1 MQLLSHMSIMLL
13 LYLSITVLVSGA
25 NPPQIASP
33 NCPDRCGNV
42 RIPYPFGVESST
54 SKGAGCSLDL
64 GFVINCYPNETAVL
78 RLEEQEV
85 QVLDISI
92 EDRTIR
98 VNNFVAKYCQG
109 DGYTS
114 HQPPKLSGTPFTYSQ
129 RHNTFVSASCDLL
142 AVVYESDDNPVILGG
157 CSSVCGD
164 ETTHTNS
171 TSYLECKTS
180 TNCCQTN
187 LPPNRKSLFFHLLT
201 TAGEGANCS
210 TISSSQQNKHAYL
223 VDQIWFQNLSN
234 SSAAG
239 RVGEKDLEEVPLVLE
254 WAINDSFTQFNES
267 NYPSTDSSSCQK
279 VLAYKLQSTFI
290 CSCSAGYEGNP
301 YLGSQFCSDI
311 DECTDRAK
319 NHCSAGEKCVN
330 LEGSYRCKKE
340 SKAKIYVLVGLA
352 ACLGTVLLL
361 LVGFL
366 GYRKWKKW
374 SDSKLKRKNYERHGG
389 LLLEQQLL
397 SGNVNVERIKVFESK
412 ELEKSTNNYSRDR
425 ILGKGG
431 QGTVYKG
438 MLADGRIV
446 AVKRSNIVDEGE
458 VGQFINEI
466 VILSQVSHRNVVKL
480 LGCCLETK
488 VPLLVYEFILNG
500 TLSHYIQHHNEEF
513 PLTWEVRLRVAIE
526 VAGAI
531 SYLHSS
537 ASSPIYHRDIKSSNI
552 LLDGKFRAKV
562 ADFGT
567 SRSVAIGKTHRT
579 MTKVQGTFGY
589 LDPEYFQSS
598 QFTDK
603 SDVYSFG
610 VVLAELLTGRKPIF
624 QRTPQE
630 PTSLATYFLESMD
643 QTNLSDILDDQV
655 VNDGS
660 KEEIV
665 AVANLAKR
673 CLNLNGRRRP
683 TMKEVAVE
691 LEGIQLSVKGL
702 GRVHGL
708 SEVGSVPTD
717 EITEAWDVDFES
729 TRSCEVKGT
738 STSSYVQPLL
748 FSNTM

>member
-1 MQLLSHMSIMLL
+1 MSIMLL

-42 RIPYPFGVESST
+42 RIPYPFGVESSE
-54 SKGAGCSLDL
+54 SKGAGCFLDP
-64 GFVINCYPNETAVL
+64 GFVIYCYPNETAVL
-78 RLEEQEV
+78 RLEELEV

-98 VNNFVAKYCQG
+98 VNNSVAKYCQG

-114 HQPPKLSGTPFTYSQ
+114 QQPPKLSGTPFTYSQ
-129 RHNTFVSASCDLL
+129 SHNTFVSASCDLL
-142 AVVYESDDNPVILGG
+142 AMVYEYDVNPVILGG

-210 TISSSQQNKHAYL
+210 TISSSQRNKHAFL

-254 WAINDSFTQFNES
+254 WAINDSFSQFNES

-279 VLAYKLQSTFI
+279 ILMNAQTVLKTIARL
-290 CSCSAGYEGNP
+290 
-301 YLGSQFCSDI
+301 
-311 DECTDRAK
+311 AK
-319 NHCSAGEKCVN
+319 NVSN
-330 LEGSYRCKKE
+330 LERSYRCKKE
-340 SKAKIYVLVGLA
+340 SKAKIYVLVGIA

-366 GYRKWKKW
+366 GYRKWNKW
-374 SDSKLKRKNYERHGG
+374 SDSKLKRKNYKRHGG
-389 LLLEQQLL
+389 LLLEQQML
-397 SGNVNVERIKVFESK
+397 SGDVNVERIKVFELK
-412 ELEKSTNNYSRDR
+412 ELEKSTDNYSRDR
-425 ILGKGG
+425 ILGQGG

-438 MLADGRIV
+438 MSADGRIV
-446 AVKRSNIVDEGE
+446 AVKSITMRS
-458 VGQFINEI
+458 F
-466 VILSQVSHRNVVKL
+466 L
-480 LGCCLETK
+480 LRA
-488 VPLLVYEFILNG
+488 
-500 TLSHYIQHHNEEF
+500 
-513 PLTWEVRLRVAIE
+513 WEVRLRVAIE

-579 MTKVQGTFGY
+579 MTNIQGTFGY
-589 LDPEYFQSS
+589 LDPEYFQSI

-603 SDVYSFG
+603 SDVYSLG

-630 PTSLATYFLESMD
+630 PTSLATYFLESME
-643 QTNLSDILDDQV
+643 QNHLSDILDDQV

-660 KEEIV
+660 KEELV

-702 GRVHGL
+702 GRVQGL
-708 SEVGSVPTD
+708 ADVGSVPTD
-717 EITEAWDVDFES
+717 
-729 TRSCEVKGT
+729 
-738 STSSYVQPLL
+738 
-748 FSNTM
+748 

>member
-1 MQLLSHMSIMLL
+1 MTMQLLVHVTILFLL
-13 LYLSITVLVSGA
+13 CSCITELVSGS
-25 NPPQIASP
+25 NPPQIAK
-33 NCPDRCGNV
+33 PDCSDHCGNV
-42 RIPYPFGVESST
+42 RIPYPFGVESSE
-54 SKGAGCSLDL
+54 SKGAGCYLDE
-64 GFVINCYPNETAVL
+64 GFAIYCYPNETAVL
-78 RLEEQEV
+78 RLKELEV
-85 QVLDISI
+85 QVLEISI

-98 VNNFVAKYCQG
+98 VNNSAAKYCQG

-114 HQPPKLSGTPFTYSQ
+114 RQPPDLSGTPFTYSQ
-129 RHNTFVSASCDLL
+129 SHNTFVSASCDLL
-142 AVVYESDDNPVILGG
+142 AVVYNSSYNPGILGG

-164 ETTHTNS
+164 ETNANS
-171 TSYLECKTS
+171 TSYLECKNS

-187 LPPNRKSLFFHLLT
+187 LPPNRKTLFFGLLT
-201 TAGEGANCS
+201 TAGEGVDCS
-210 TISSSQQNKHAYL
+210 INYSSQRHKHAFL
-223 VDQIWFQNLSN
+223 VDQVWFQNF
-234 SSAAG
+234 SSSWAG
-239 RVGEKDLEEVPLVLE
+239 RVDKKDLEKVPLVLE
-254 WAINDSFTQFNES
+254 WAINDSFIQFNES
-267 NYPSTDSSSCQK
+267 NYPSTDSSICQK
-279 VLAYKLQSTFI
+279 VSAYKQSTFI
-290 CSCSAGYEGNP
+290 CSCSVGYEGNP
-301 YLGSQFCSDI
+301 YLGSQFCLDI
-311 DECTDRAK
+311 DECTDHAK

-330 LEGSYRCKKE
+330 LVGSYRCKKE
-340 SKAKIYVLVGLA
+340 SKVKIYVLIGLA
-352 ACLGTVLLL
+352 ACFATLLLL

-374 SDSKLKRKNYERHGG
+374 SDRKYRRKNFERHGG

-397 SGNVNVERIKVFESK
+397 SGDVNVEKIKVFDSM
-412 ELEKSTNNYSRDR
+412 ELEKSTDNYNMDR
-425 ILGKGG
+425 ILGQGG

-446 AVKRSNIVDEGE
+446 AVKKSNIVNEGE

-488 VPLLVYEFILNG
+488 APLLVFEFIPNG
-500 TLSHYIQHHNEEF
+500 TLSHYIQHQNEEF

-526 VAGAI
+526 IAGAI

-567 SRSVAIGKTHRT
+567 SRSVAIDKTHRT
-579 MTKVQGTFGY
+579 MTNVQGTFGY
-589 LDPEYFQSS
+589 FDPEYFQSS

-630 PTSLATYFLESMD
+630 PTSLATYFLESKEHSH
-643 QTNLSDILDDQV
+643 LSDILDAQV
-655 VNDGS
+655 VKDGR

-691 LEGIQLSVKGL
+691 LEGIQLSVEGL
-702 GRVHGL
+702 GHVQEEL
-708 SEVGSVPTD
+708 AEVGYVPTH
-717 EITEAWDVDFES
+717 EITEAWD
-729 TRSCEVKGT
+729 TRSYEVQGT
-738 STSSYVQPLL
+738 SPSSYVQSLL
-748 FSNTM
+748 FSNTI